1 MFLNHFQILKSC
13 IFKCVLFLHRY
24 TLKQYNSNI
33 FKLLIYS
40 NIFLKSL
47 FISFLHFKTIPSL
60 MGLDISL
67 PPRLRTPSMTL
78 TIFLPSSSPPS
89 LIFPQMLQELQHSGL
104 WRILLPGQQQ
114 TWGIQIFLL
123 DRGGGDKPEKGQR
136 VGVER
141 GGATFLLLYSSVTF
155 TVCGGKVRFPLFLFR
170 SSVF

>member
-33 FKLLIYS
+33 FKLFIYS
-40 NIFLKSL
+40 NNLFLKSL
-47 FISFLHFKTIPSL
+47 FLSFLHFKTIPSL

-67 PPRLRTPSMTL
+67 PPRLHTPSMTL

-89 LIFPQMLQELQHSGL
+89 LILPQMLQELQHSGL

-123 DRGGGDKPEKGQR
+123 DRGGGGGINLK
-136 VGVER
+136 R
-141 GGATFLLLYSSVTF
+141 GRGLV
-155 TVCGGKVRFPLFLFR
+155 
-170 SSVF
+170 